1 MQDFFEEHATGW
13 AVGIIAVI
21 ALMTQIPNAL
31 QSIQRFQAT
40 AAANQTR
47 LGENQKLNAEK
58 MAMDSGRK
66 VANARYDEGC
76 EVITTLRS
84 PNVAAAIQEGRPIV
98 AGAYADQFD
107 PQRPNPE
114 LYLGRDVVVCDLYGT
129 TAITRFD
136 QYLGYAVANSL
147 AVTNDRDR
155 MAAAK
160 NRRPGLQRPNLT
172 K

>member
-1 MQDFFEEHATGW
+1 MNDLIEEHGGGLLI
-13 AVGIIAVI
+13 GIIAA
-21 ALMTQIPNAL
+21 ALMTQIPN
-31 QSIQRFQAT
+31 IQAT
-40 AAANQTR
+40 IARQQSTGQANKAR
-47 LGENQKLNAEK
+47 LDENQKLSAEQL
-58 MAMDSGRK
+58 AMQTGRNT
-66 VANARYDEGC
+66 ANTRYDEGC

-84 PNVAAAIQEGRPIV
+84 PTIAAPIQEGRPIV
-98 AGAYADQFD
+98 AGAYAAQFN

-114 LYLGRDVVVCDLYGT
+114 AYLGRDVQVCDLYGT

-136 QYLGYAVANSL
+136 ESLGYAVARSI

-160 NRRPGLQRPNLT
+160 ARRPGLQRPNLT

>member
-1 MQDFFEEHATGW
+1 MNDFFEEHATGW

-21 ALMTQIPNAL
+21 ALTTQIPTVVQA
-31 QSIQRFQAT
+31 IQRNQAT

-47 LGENQKLNAEK
+47 IGDNQKLNAEK
-58 MAMDSGRK
+58 LAMESGRT

-84 PNVAAAIQEGRPIV
+84 PNIAAPIQEGRPIV
-98 AGAYADQFD
+98 AGAYAAQFD
-107 PQRPNPE
+107 PQHPNPE
-114 LYLGRDVVVCDLYGT
+114 AYLGRDVMVCDLYGT

-136 QYLGYAVANSL
+136 ESVGYAVARSI

-155 MAAAK
+155 MAKAK
-160 NRRPGLQRPNLT
+160 ARRPGLQRPNLT

>member
-1 MQDFFEEHATGW
+1 MFDLEEDGMGW
-13 AVGIIAVI
+13 AICIIAVV
-21 ALMTQIPNAL
+21 ALATQIPTVI
-31 QSIQRFQAT
+31 QSIQRNQAT

-47 LGENQKLNAEK
+47 IGDNQKLNAEK
-58 MAMDSGRK
+58 LAMNSGRN

-84 PNVAAAIQEGRPIV
+84 PNIAAAIQEGRPIV
-98 AGAYADQFD
+98 AGAYANQFN

-114 LYLGRDVVVCDLYGT
+114 AYLGRDVTVCDLYGT

-136 QYLGYAVANSL
+136 ESLTYAVARSI

-155 MAAAK
+155 MAKAK
-160 NRRPGLQRPNLT
+160 DRRPGLQRPNLT

>member
-1 MQDFFEEHATGW
+1 MREEFEEHTG
-13 AVGIIAVI
+13 VLVIGIAVI
-21 ALMTQIPNAL
+21 IALSTQIPTIT
-31 QSIQRFQAT
+31 QSIQRAQAT
-40 AAANQTR
+40 AASQR
-47 LGENQKLNAEK
+47 QRQDDNQKLQAEK
-58 MAMDSGRK
+58 LAMQSSRDT
-66 VANARYDEGC
+66 ANTRYDEGC

-136 QYLGYAVANSL
+136 ESLGYAVANSL

-155 MAAAK
+155 MAKAK
-160 NRRPGLQRPNLT
+160 ARRPGLQRPNLT